1 MNRDPEHQDL
11 TELPLVDAALGH
23 LSPEQR
29 QPVRDQL
36 AANDVARKEV
46 DTIEAT
52 AAALAFAAPVVA
64 KPAVDGVRARLL
76 ARAAADAAAHN
87 TAVSGSAAAAHNT
100 QASGAAVAA
109 STVSVPEAAAQAAPP
124 TLTLSSTKPA
134 VAPRSSTQ
142 RPAPR
147 NAAAWWVAGLASLA
161 AAACLVLVLRA
172 QTEREALR
180 SMVATL
186 ESSRASDQARL
197 DSLAVALSEREQQLL
212 SVTGPDVAVVE
223 LASTASLPPAGRMF
237 WDRASARWTF
247 VANNLPQLESGRTY
261 QLWLVTANAKI
272 SAGTFTP
279 DASGIAVVRATY
291 ELPRSALAA
300 VAVTE
305 EAEGGAPQPTG
316 AILLVGSTTS
326 ADTR

>member
-1 MNRDPEHQDL
+1 MNRDPERQDL
-11 TELPLVDAALGH
+11 TDLPLVDAALGH

-29 QPVRDQL
+29 QPVREQL
-36 AANDVARKEV
+36 AANDVAREEFEAL
-46 DTIEAT
+46 EAT
-52 AAALAFAAPVVA
+52 AAALAFAAPRVA
-64 KPAVDGVRARLL
+64 RPAVDGVRARLM
-76 ARAAADAAAHN
+76 ARASADAAAHN
-87 TAVSGSAAAAHNT
+87 ARGIEASAPV
-100 QASGAAVAA
+100 ASSNATGPVA
-109 STVSVPEAAAQAAPP
+109 SAPVETPAPAP
-124 TLTLSSTKPA
+124 TLTLSSA
-134 VAPRSSTQ
+134 SSSAATRASNQ
-142 RPAPR
+142 PQSSR
-147 NAAAWWVAGLASLA
+147 NTAAWWVAGLTSLA
-161 AAACLVLVLRA
+161 AAASLLLVLRA
-172 QTEREALR
+172 QTERAALQ

-291 ELPRSALAA
+291 DLPRSALAA

-305 EAEGGAPQPTG
+305 EAAGGAPQPTG

-326 ADTR
+326 TDTR

>member
-1 MNRDPEHQDL
+1 MNRDPERQDL
-11 TELPLVDAALGH
+11 TDLPLVDAALGH
-23 LSPEQR
+23 LLPEQR
-29 QPVRDQL
+29 QPVREQL
-36 AANDVARKEV
+36 AANEDARKEF
-46 DTIEAT
+46 DGIEAT

-76 ARAAADAAAHN
+76 ARASADAAAHS
-87 TAVSGSAAAAHNT
+87 VSAASPAASEET
-100 QASGAAVAA
+100 APSVAA
-109 STVSVPEAAAQAAPP
+109 PSAPP
-124 TLTLSSTKPA
+124 TLTVSSAKPA
-134 VAPRSSTQ
+134 DSVRVAVD
-142 RPAPR
+142 RPVPR
-147 NAAAWWVAGLASLA
+147 NTAAWWVAGLSSLA
-161 AAACLVLVLRA
+161 AAACLLLVLRA
-172 QTEREALR
+172 QTERASLQ

-186 ESSRASDQARL
+186 ESSRAADQAKL

-247 VANNLPQLESGRTY
+247 VANNLPQLEAGRTY

-326 ADTR
+326 TDTR

>member
-1 MNRDPEHQDL
+1 MNRDPERQDL
-11 TELPLVDAALGH
+11 SDLPLVDAALGH

-29 QPVRDQL
+29 QPVREQL
-36 AANDVARKEV
+36 AANEVAREEF
-46 DTIEAT
+46 DAIEAT
-52 AAALAFAAPVVA
+52 AAALAFAAPVVPR
-64 KPAVDGVRARLL
+64 PAVDGVRARLL

-87 TAVSGSAAAAHNT
+87 VRGIEASAPVATSAAT
-100 QASGAAVAA
+100 VPVASAPVE
-109 STVSVPEAAAQAAPP
+109 TPAQAPAP
-124 TLTLSSTKPA
+124 TLTLSTATPPPA
-134 VAPRSSTQ
+134 GRASNQ
-142 RPAPR
+142 RPATR
-147 NAAAWWVAGLASLA
+147 NTAAWWVAGLTSLA
-161 AAACLVLVLRA
+161 AAASLLLVLRA
-172 QTEREALR
+172 QTERTALQ

-186 ESSRASDQARL
+186 ESSRVSDQARL

-247 VANNLPQLESGRTY
+247 VANNLPQLASGRTY

-291 ELPRSALAA
+291 DLPRSALAA

-305 EAEGGAPQPTG
+305 EVEGGAPQPTG